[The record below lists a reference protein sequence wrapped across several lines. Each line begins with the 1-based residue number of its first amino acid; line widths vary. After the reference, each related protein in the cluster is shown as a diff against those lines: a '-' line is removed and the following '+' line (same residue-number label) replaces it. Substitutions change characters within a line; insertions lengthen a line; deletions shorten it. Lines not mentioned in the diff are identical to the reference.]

1 MNDKSFRLLR
11 LPEVKKQTGL
21 GRSTI
26 YGEIAA
32 ENFPRPVKISSRSV
46 AWIEFEVADWIAR
59 KIAEHRAYPKS
70 HHVSVNQTKPDPKAN
85 RRQSLALATNK
96 AMKSP
101 ASEEA
106 EKPHG
111 VNVG

>member
-11 LPEVKKQTGL
+11 LPEVKNRTGL

-32 ENFPRPVKISSRSV
+32 ARFPEPVKISSRCV

-59 KIAEHRAYPKS
+59 KIAQHRVYPES
-70 HHVSVNQTKPDPKAN
+70 HHVSANQTKPDPKAH
-85 RRQSLALATNK
+85 QSQAVILATNK
-96 AMKSP
+96 KLEKL
-101 ASEEA
+101 ASKEA
-106 EKPHG
+106 EESHG
-111 VNVG
+111 VNAG